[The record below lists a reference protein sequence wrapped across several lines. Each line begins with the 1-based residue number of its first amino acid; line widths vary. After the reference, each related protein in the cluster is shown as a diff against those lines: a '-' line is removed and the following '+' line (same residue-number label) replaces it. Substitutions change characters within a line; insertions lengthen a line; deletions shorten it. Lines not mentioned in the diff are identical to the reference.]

1 MLFLVIILIIIICL
15 GIVIYFSRQ
24 IVYPKILTHKKV
36 FDYEMER
43 ERIPFDLFEGLIEE
57 DISINSYLGY
67 TLKGKLYLQ
76 DNPNKFV
83 LMCHGITSN
92 YEGMKKYSIP
102 LIKKGYSI
110 MFYDHRNH
118 GYSDRNYTTLGFF
131 EKKDAKCCVD
141 YLMKRFNEPLVGV
154 LGESMGA
161 ATALQLVTIDN
172 RLSFCIE
179 DCGYSNAYN
188 LMYHR
193 ALEDHNKIL
202 ALFTKPTDIYLK
214 FFYKF
219 SLKDVSVVHTINKA
233 TCPILFIHGEE
244 DSYVPFYMCK
254 ELYES
259 YEGQK
264 MMYTVKGASHAVA
277 YPTDPETYSNEV
289 NKFLDLYVKE
299 SKVN

>member
-1 MLFLVIILIIIICL
+1 MLFLFVILIIIVCL
-15 GIVIYFSRQ
+15 GIVIFFSRQ
-24 IVYPKILTHKKV
+24 IVYPKVLTHKEV
-36 FDYEMER
+36 LDYELER
-43 ERIPFDLFEGLIEE
+43 ERIPNTLFDGLKEE
-57 DISINSYLGY
+57 EIRFNSYLGY

-76 DNPNKFV
+76 DDPNKFI

-92 YEGMKKYSIP
+92 YDAMKKYSEP
-102 LIKKGYSI
+102 FIKKGYSI

-118 GYSDRNYTTLGFF
+118 GYSDRNYTTLGYF

-141 YLMKRFNEPLVGV
+141 YLMKRFNEPMVGV

-161 ATALQLVTIDN
+161 ATALQLVTIDS

-179 DCGYSNAYN
+179 DCGYSNAFN

-202 ALFTKPTDIYLK
+202 AQFTKPADIYLK
-214 FFYKF
+214 LFYNF
-219 SLKDVSVVHTINKA
+219 SLKDVSVVHSINKA
-233 TCPILFIHGEE
+233 TCPIMFIHGEE

-254 ELYES
+254 ELYDS
-259 YEGQK
+259 YDGEK

-299 SKVN
+299 SKV